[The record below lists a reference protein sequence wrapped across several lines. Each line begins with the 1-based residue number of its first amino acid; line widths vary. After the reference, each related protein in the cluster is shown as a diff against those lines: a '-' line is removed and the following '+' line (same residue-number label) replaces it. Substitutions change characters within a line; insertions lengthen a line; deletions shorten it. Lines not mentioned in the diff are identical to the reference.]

1 MLNYS
6 VVRRL
11 LYAGLLTIIQPA
23 ALQAQRQDTT
33 SARPLFHTTGSA
45 FAVSVSDLK
54 ASTAWYVEKLG
65 LAVTMRVPRNE
76 ATRAAV
82 VVLQGGGL
90 LVELV
95 QHDDAVSD
103 APLRS
108 GSQAGTAL
116 HGFFKVGFTIDNFDA
131 TIDAL
136 RARGL
141 SFAYGPFPRRGDQA
155 PNVIIR
161 DNAGNMIQILGK

>member
-95 QHDDAVSD
+95 QHDDAVSV

-116 HGFFKVGFTIDNFDA
+116 HGFFKVGFPSTISTQRSMPSA
-131 TIDAL
+131 
-136 RARGL
+136 RAVCHSPMGR
-141 SFAYGPFPRRGDQA
+141 FPGV
-155 PNVIIR
+155 VIR
-161 DNAGNMIQILGK
+161 HPT